1 MNDLLTKRKVTF
13 SSKRVLI
20 AILLLFIGLGGQE
33 TFAQNKSLITG
44 VVSDTKQEPLVG
56 VTIQIKGATTGTITD
71 FDGKYHIEA
80 APSDVLVFSYIGYTS
95 QSINVENK
103 RTMNEIMQQAKM
115 IEDNNWNN
123 LECVTS
129 IDLLLSSESYGST
142 KDKNLEKEFVNLK
155 EKIEDINSLTTSL
168 LSKLEEFN

>member
-1 MNDLLTKRKVTF
+1 M
-13 SSKRVLI
+13 
-20 AILLLFIGLGGQE
+20 
-33 TFAQNKSLITG
+33 
-44 VVSDTKQEPLVG
+44 
-56 VTIQIKGATTGTITD
+56 
-71 FDGKYHIEA
+71 
-80 APSDVLVFSYIGYTS
+80 
-95 QSINVENK
+95 ENK